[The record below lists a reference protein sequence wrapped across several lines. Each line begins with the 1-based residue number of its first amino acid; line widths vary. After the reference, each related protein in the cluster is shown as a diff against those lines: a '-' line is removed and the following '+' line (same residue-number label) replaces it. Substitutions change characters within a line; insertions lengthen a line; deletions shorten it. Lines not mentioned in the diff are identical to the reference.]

1 MAFPET
7 GGYGASS
14 DAPVSDPMGDS
25 AELDDAGAGYDD
37 EETAALAEAFPDM
50 ASDPARL
57 EAFKTAVKICVENAM
72 NGGSKGA
79 DRGSSPPPPR
89 GKGGG
94 AKAPSALILALGKPP
109 KKASG

>member
-1 MAFPET
+1 
-7 GGYGASS
+7 
-14 DAPVSDPMGDS
+14 MGVGD
-25 AELDDAGAGYDD
+25 YDD

-72 NGGSKGA
+72 AGGGGGSG
-79 DRGSSPPPPR
+79 GEGPPK

-109 KKASG
+109 KKSDKG

>member
-7 GGYGASS
+7 GGYGASD
-14 DAPVSDPMGDS
+14 DAPVSEPLSEPPPAMG
-25 AELDDAGAGYDD
+25 EYDD
-37 EETAALAEAFPDM
+37 EETAALAEAFPEM

-72 NGGSKGA
+72 SGSKP